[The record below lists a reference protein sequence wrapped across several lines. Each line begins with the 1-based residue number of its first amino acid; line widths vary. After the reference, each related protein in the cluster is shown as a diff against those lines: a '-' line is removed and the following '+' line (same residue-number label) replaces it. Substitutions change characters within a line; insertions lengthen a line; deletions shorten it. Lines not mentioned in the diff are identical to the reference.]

1 MRLVA
6 GGAGRVRKE
15 PLRRAK
21 PTARRETGEGEIE
34 KPLGHHWVMALYK
47 YALGYLVITL
57 PQPLHGF
64 SEAKGRMRPG
74 GMTW

>member
-6 GGAGRVRKE
+6 GGAERVRKE

-34 KPLGHHWVMALYK
+34 KPLTTGSWRYMNLNTRRTA
-47 YALGYLVITL
+47 YAFILGRLLSYESKAAVLL
-57 PQPLHGF
+57 
-64 SEAKGRMRPG
+64 
-74 GMTW
+74 

>member
-1 MRLVA
+1 MCVHFTEGFDRLWFFDRGVSTLQLAHQKLLRVRLVA

-34 KPLGHHWVMALYK
+34 KPLGHHWVMA
-47 YALGYLVITL
+47 AI
-57 PQPLHGF
+57 
-64 SEAKGRMRPG
+64 
-74 GMTW
+74 